1 MRRLVAGV
9 DTSTQS
15 CKVLVV
21 DAQTKEIVR
30 SGSASHPDG
39 TEVNPAA
46 WWEAFKEAA
55 KAAGG
60 LADVE
65 AISVGGQQH
74 GMVTLDADGEVV
86 RDALLWND
94 TRSAGAAR
102 DLIDELT
109 GEAWAEA
116 CGSTPVASL
125 TVTKLRWFV
134 DNEPEAFKRVAAV
147 CLPHDYLSWKLSG
160 SKSIED
166 LFTDRSDASG
176 TGYLD
181 LRTGEYRYDLLA
193 HALRMSEEEAK
204 RLVLPKVV
212 EPFQAG
218 GVVQVDD
225 EETGL
230 RAGTLIGPGCGDNA
244 GAALGLDLKP
254 GEASVSIGTS
264 GVVAAVADKPIWD
277 RNGVITGFMDATGN
291 WLPLAATLN
300 GARVI
305 ASTAALL
312 GVSFEEFDELALSV
326 PDAGGLKMVPY
337 FEGERTPNLPH
348 ATAEMSGMTLANWT
362 RPHLARAAVEALA
375 ELMHGAAQALID
387 CGVELDR
394 VRLIGGGAR
403 SQALRKVLPEVLG
416 VAVDVPE
423 PAEYVALGA
432 AKQAAAVLQAS

>member
-1 MRRLVAGV
+1 MGKYVAGV

-21 DAQTKEIVR
+21 DADSGEVVR
-30 SGSASHPDG
+30 SGTASHPDG
-39 TEVNPAA
+39 TEVAPTA

-55 KAAGG
+55 RDAGG

-74 GMVTLDADGEVV
+74 GLVTLDSAGEFI

-94 TRSAGAAR
+94 TRSASAAEQ
-102 DLIDELT
+102 LIEELS
-109 GEAWAEA
+109 APVWAEA

-125 TVTKLRWFV
+125 TITKVRWFK
-134 DNEPEAFKRVAAV
+134 DHEPDAFERLAAI

-160 SKSIED
+160 STSIED

-181 LRTGEYRYDLLA
+181 LRSGTYRYDLLA
-193 HALRMSEEEAK
+193 QAMRASEAEAEAI
-204 RLVLPKVV
+204 VLPRVCA
-212 EPFQAG
+212 PFEVG
-218 GVVQVDD
+218 GTVKADD
-225 EETGL
+225 ADTGL

-244 GAALGLDLKP
+244 GAALGLGLKP
-254 GEASVSIGTS
+254 REASVSIGTS
-264 GVVAAVADKPIWD
+264 GVVAAVSDRPIWD
-277 RNGVITGFMDATGN
+277 KNGVITGFMDATGN

-300 GARVI
+300 GARI
-305 ASTAALL
+305 ISSTAALL
-312 GVSFEEFDELALSV
+312 GVDFEEFDELALSV
-326 PDAGGLKMVPY
+326 SDAGGLHMVPY
-337 FEGERTPNLPH
+337 FEGERTPNLPD
-348 ATAEMSGMTLANWT
+348 ATAELSGMRLANWT

-375 ELMHGAAQALID
+375 TLMRGATDALRD
-387 CGVELDR
+387 CGVELDK

-403 SQALRKVLPEVLG
+403 SKAVRAILPEVLG
-416 VAVDVPE
+416 LDVDVPE

-432 AKQAAAVLQAS
+432 AKQAARVLAEA